1 MASPMTDIHSDLAI
15 PPGEFLAEEIEA
27 RGMTQGQLAEKMG
40 RPRQVINGITRG
52 HRAITAETAL
62 QLEDVLGLSAQLWMN
77 LESEYRLVLA
87 RNAAVAKSA

>member
-40 RPRQVINGITRG
+40 RPRQVINGIIRG

-62 QLEDVLGLSAQLWMN
+62 QLEGVLGLSAQLWMN

-87 RNAAVAKSA
+87 RNAGAKSA